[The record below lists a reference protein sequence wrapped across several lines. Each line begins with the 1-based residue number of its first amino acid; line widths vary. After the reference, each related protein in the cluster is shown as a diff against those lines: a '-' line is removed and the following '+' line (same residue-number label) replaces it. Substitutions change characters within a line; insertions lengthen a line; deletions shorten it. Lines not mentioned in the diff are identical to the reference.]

1 MGEPMVKH
9 KVGIFSVFNGKQ
21 NGPMPWLL
29 PGLAILTFILSWAG
43 VYSPIMV
50 ETWYARLIF
59 PKISRLAGYFA
70 NAFAFSWLDIIIPV
84 GFVFLIANV
93 RRRRFRLLANLVA
106 GLYLIFFWSWGL
118 NYHRQSI
125 GSKVPFDS
133 ERTSHE
139 AVEQF
144 AKRAAL
150 EINRLYVYRQNQN
163 NDERRTEA
171 EAVERVSR
179 VVKVIDGLEWPAPSR
194 VKNSWFANPW
204 FRLAGVEGVFNL
216 FGQEPIISN
225 TLLDVERPFVMAHE
239 LGHVRGYAGEGE
251 ANLIAVFAT
260 ITASDPFLQ
269 YSGWL
274 NLWLYLRTPALDT
287 LLDPGPRAD
296 LQRIFERYRKEEVQ
310 WISNIQ
316 AAVLNWYLKSNSV
329 DEGIRSYSQV
339 VILAAGTQ
347 GYWDRFK

>member
-1 MGEPMVKH
+1 
-9 KVGIFSVFNGKQ
+9 
-21 NGPMPWLL
+21 
-29 PGLAILTFILSWAG
+29 
-43 VYSPIMV
+43 
-50 ETWYARLIF
+50 
-59 PKISRLAGYFA
+59 
-70 NAFAFSWLDIIIPV
+70 
-84 GFVFLIANV
+84 
-93 RRRRFRLLANLVA
+93 
-106 GLYLIFFWSWGL
+106 LYLIFFWSWGL